1 MISGPLGIR
10 IWDAFPRDADDRPT
24 FSVARFDE
32 ATFETDAVFERATFK
47 DDACFVGVTFKGDAV
62 FDRATFESFIGSSH
76 NGVFTRASFEGAAVF
91 DEATFEGDAW
101 FVKATFK
108 GNATFDRATFKRDAM
123 FTQVTFEG
131 DVPVLGPIAVRGLD
145 LNGVRFASPV
155 RIETDANILKCRR
168 GRFSGGV
175 RFDVRR
181 ASIRL
186 DDSDLSVPSLL
197 TGPAVTAPPGPGK
210 KYSQSCSHFKRA
222 NVAGLALGNVDL
234 ADCRFAGAHNLDKLR
249 LEAGAVF
256 ALSPARAGWE
266 RRQVIAEEAEWR
278 ANRARPGRWTGPQW
292 PASDDQTA
300 AAEPGSNRWAVPG
313 AAKEPRGRQG

>member
-1 MISGPLGIR
+1 MPVSWSTCDQGGCAGVHLAGTSCLAHAADKERDAALEEFSRTGRLDVRGVVISGPLGLR
-10 IWDAFPRDADDRPT
+10 IWEAFPRDADDRPT

-32 ATFETDAVFERATFK
+32 ATFETDAVFERARFK

-108 GNATFDRATFKRDAM
+108 GNAGFDRATVKHDAM
-123 FTQVTFEG
+123 FTQATFEG
-131 DVPVLGPIAVRGLD
+131 DVPVLGPVAVRGLD

-155 RIETDANILKCRR
+155 RIDADASILSCRR

-186 DDSDLSVPSLL
+186 DDSDLSAPSLL
-197 TGPAVTAPPGPGK
+197 TGPAVDVNAPAGK
-210 KYSQSCSHFKRA
+210 KYSQSCSRFSEPMSQVWPWGTSTWLNAGSQEHTIWTSSGWKLVQFSRSRLP
-222 NVAGLALGNVDL
+222 GLAGN
-234 ADCRFAGAHNLDKLR
+234 A
-249 LEAGAVF
+249 
-256 ALSPARAGWE
+256 AR
-266 RRQVIAEEAEWR
+266 
-278 ANRARPGRWTGPQW
+278 
-292 PASDDQTA
+292 
-300 AAEPGSNRWAVPG
+300 
-313 AAKEPRGRQG
+313 